1 MRQLFRRAERV
12 AGHAEG
18 PLLARAERVKPGEK
32 TTLVQTLETGL
43 ADMSPQAIFLE
54 HESWLRT
61 VVRSRLQEPEAIEDV
76 MQNIAMAIVRQR
88 EALAGVQKIGAWLY
102 QIAVRQVLMYRRTT
116 GRRRR
121 LQDRLS
127 QGVASESEAV
137 GPLQVLLSQEAQGR
151 VGQALEKLPELDR
164 QVLLLKYTEDWSYR
178 EIAAHLGVQEETVEY
193 RLMKARKSLRQQLK
207 SFVEEG
213 GVP

>member
-1 MRQLFRRAERV
+1 
-12 AGHAEG
+12 
-18 PLLARAERVKPGEK
+18 
-32 TTLVQTLETGL
+32 
-43 ADMSPQAIFLE
+43 MSPQAIFLE

-88 EALAGVQKIGAWLY
+88 EALVGVQKIGAWLY

-121 LQDRLS
+121 LQDRLN
-127 QGVASESEAV
+127 QGAVSEAEAT
-137 GPLQVLLSQEAQGR
+137 GPLQVLLSQEAQSR
-151 VGQALEKLPELDR
+151 VGEALAQLPELDR

-193 RLMKARKSLRQQLK
+193 RLMKARKSLRQRLK

-213 GVP
+213 VVL

>member
-1 MRQLFRRAERV
+1 
-12 AGHAEG
+12 
-18 PLLARAERVKPGEK
+18 
-32 TTLVQTLETGL
+32 
-43 ADMSPQAIFLE
+43 MSPQAIFLE

-88 EALAGVQKIGAWLY
+88 DTLVGVQKIGAWLY

-137 GPLQVLLSQEAQGR
+137 GPLQVLLSQEARGR

>member
-1 MRQLFRRAERV
+1 M

-18 PLLARAERVKPGEK
+18 RQLARAERVKPGEK

-88 EALAGVQKIGAWLY
+88 DTLSGVQKIGAWLY

>member
-1 MRQLFRRAERV
+1 MRQLFPRAERV

-88 EALAGVQKIGAWLY
+88 DTLVGVQKIGAWLY